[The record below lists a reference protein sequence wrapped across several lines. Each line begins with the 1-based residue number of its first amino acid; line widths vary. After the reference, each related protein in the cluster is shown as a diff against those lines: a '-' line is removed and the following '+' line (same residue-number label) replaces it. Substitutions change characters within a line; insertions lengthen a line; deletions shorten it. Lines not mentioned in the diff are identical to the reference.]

1 MHKLLAC
8 SKTLYDHDMENKIK
22 KIKELENKIKEL
34 ENKISPKVYFNTVEE
49 YNDFV
54 NSKLEDY
61 KDTIKYVIEDDY
73 EWMDTFGIAPRH
85 SPMLYESIEDLL
97 LSFTNNKEWSE
108 EKANIIFGGVD
119 EFIKSLLHEDL
130 WGIIFENTDK
140 EKMTNLLYNNI
151 VNQLFNG
158 SSISIM
164 DDILIVKEN
173 V

>member
-8 SKTLYDHDMENKIK
+8 SKTLYDHEMADKIK
-22 KIKELENKIKEL
+22 KIKELENI
-34 ENKISPKVYFNTVEE
+34 ISPKVYFNTAEE

-54 NSKLEDY
+54 NPKLEDY
-61 KDTIKYVIEDDY
+61 KDTIKIIIEDDY
-73 EWMDTFGIAPRH
+73 KWMDAFGLAPRQ
-85 SPMLYESIEDLL
+85 SPMLYKSIEDLL

-130 WGIIFENTDK
+130 WGIIIENTDK